1 MSTHFTTEIASAEI
15 PSDNPVHQRLLYAYI
30 AAKDFVKG
38 DLLEIGC
45 GDGRGVEV
53 LHPLV
58 STYTAID
65 KNDIL
70 IDILGKKY
78 PDIKFISQFIPPLSM
93 IADNT
98 FDTIVTFQVIEH
110 IENDDLFIKEIHR
123 VLKPGGRALISTVNK
138 KFSLSRNPWH
148 VREYY
153 ADGLKKHL
161 GKYFTNIDT
170 KGVHGNEKVMAYY
183 EENKA
188 SVKRITRWDIFG
200 MQWWMPRVIL
210 RIPYDILNRLNR
222 KKIMDANNTLVSDI
236 VVEDYYLNENPEA
249 SLDLFYIVTK

>member
-45 GDGRGVEV
+45 GDGRGVDV

-58 STYTAID
+58 SAYTAID

-70 IDILGKKY
+70 IDILEKKY

-93 IADNT
+93 IPDNT
-98 FDTIVTFQVIEH
+98 FDTVVSFQVIEH
-110 IENDDLFIKEIHR
+110 IENDDLYVKEIYR
-123 VLKPGGRALISTVNK
+123 VLKPGGKALISTVNK
-138 KFSLSRNPWH
+138 KYSLSRNPWH
-148 VREYY
+148 VREYF
-153 ADGLKKHL
+153 AAGLKQL
-161 GKYFTNIDT
+161 MTKYFSTIDA
-170 KGVHGNEKVMAYY
+170 KGIHGNEKVMAYY

-188 SVKRITRWDIFG
+188 SVKRITKWDIFG
-200 MQWWMPRVIL
+200 MQWWMPRAIL
-210 RIPYDILNRLNR
+210 RVPYDILNRLNR
-222 KKIMDANNTLVSDI
+222 KKIMNANNSLVSDI
-236 VVEDYYLNENPEA
+236 VVDDYFVSQNPEE